1 MYFKILLSTAR
12 LPSVVVVDVD
22 VVDVEVVD
30 LLHGHLALDVEV
42 VDVVVL
48 DVEVVDLYHG
58 LHFGHLLEVVVVD
71 VVDVEALGLHV
82 TDRQL
87 HCPLSSPILLK
98 MNLFLV
104 MSAALLALPAS
115 PVGVPVSGRMTSG
128 LE

>member
-1 MYFKILLSTAR
+1 MYYKILLSTAR

-30 LLHGHLALDVEV
+30 LLHGHLAVDVEV
-42 VDVVVL
+42 VDVVVV
-48 DVEVVDLYHG
+48 DVGVVDLYHG
-58 LHFGHLLEVVVVD
+58 LHFGHLVEVV

-98 MNLFLV
+98 MNLLLV

-115 PVGVPVSGRMTSG
+115 PVGVPVSGKMTSG

>member
-1 MYFKILLSTAR
+1 MNYVLDVE
-12 LPSVVVVDVD
+12 VVVGLVPVGG
-22 VVDVEVVD
+22 VDVEVVD
-30 LLHGHLALDVEV
+30 EDVVDVGVVDLYHGHPVEV
-42 VDVVVL
+42 VDVVVV
-48 DVEVVDLYHG
+48 DVGVVDLYHG
-58 LHFGHLLEVVVVD
+58 HLVEVV

-98 MNLFLV
+98 MNLLLV

-115 PVGVPVSGRMTSG
+115 PVGVPVSGRMTAG

>member
-1 MYFKILLSTAR
+1 MNYVLDVE
-12 LPSVVVVDVD
+12 VVVGLVPVGG
-22 VVDVEVVD
+22 VDVEVVD
-30 LLHGHLALDVEV
+30 EDV
-42 VDVVVL
+42 VDVG
-48 DVEVVDLYHG
+48 VVDLYHG
-58 LHFGHLLEVVVVD
+58 HLVEVV

-98 MNLFLV
+98 MNLLLV

-115 PVGVPVSGRMTSG
+115 PVGVPVSGKMTSG